1 VNSGQRSDEN
11 GDLNFA
17 LITIRL
23 KAGDLNPYS
32 SLKVRELT
40 RMLAREGFLWCEPTQ
55 VSQQALSQRFLTF
68 PAEIFESIFNGL
80 PELIHLRSNKQLYNR
95 RYVNDS
101 TLDNLP

>member
-40 RMLAREGFLWCEPTQ
+40 RMLAREGFL
-55 VSQQALSQRFLTF
+55 
-68 PAEIFESIFNGL
+68 
-80 PELIHLRSNKQLYNR
+80 
-95 RYVNDS
+95 
-101 TLDNLP
+101 